1 MSSATYGGRTFYTG
15 DTIYFTKYWQNT
27 YSTAAAGV
35 YSGKYSFYAT
45 VNALHDTSNGRTH
58 NVQFT
63 SLHNTSGT
71 ITSGGGYCTPSEVTK
86 GYKVTVTY
94 NKNGGSSGTSS
105 QFGYVGASLT
115 GTASRAGYQFAGWYT
130 AASGGSKVTTIP
142 ANGTTYYAH
151 WTGNTWYVAFNGNG
165 HTGGST
171 ATETF
176 TYGTAKA
183 LTANGFTRT
192 GYQFNGWNTNA
203 AGTGTNYSNG
213 QSVSNLTT
221 TNKGTVNLYA
231 KWLANTYTVIFNG
244 NGALSGSMPDQSFT
258 YDQAQNLSELGFS
271 KGVAYKFT
279 GWNTMPDGTGDS
291 YDDEESVSNLTAT
304 NGGNVVLYAQ
314 WELTYIAPTVNNITS
329 IRYENGVEDDAGT
342 QIHIEFDWAA
352 DLIVSDT
359 NYISEILV
367 EFKLQSAS
375 TWTQLFH
382 QTYSSQSS
390 SSISGHFS
398 DTSATGTANTD
409 STYDIRISLTDVY
422 APSLDPPIPSPQ
434 TVATD
439 FLSTAYFT
447 MDFATGGYG
456 IGIGCP
462 APNTG
467 LKIEM
472 DTEFA
477 ADVTGVDAT
486 FTGDASLGS
495 LTVTEGATIGALDD
509 GYGINDDALLSAAT
523 IAKWNDILGITAL
536 TSMASLSPNGL
547 GELSD
552 TMSIDDDQ
560 EEVTE

>member
-1 MSSATYGGRTFYTG
+1 MASATYNGRTFYTG
-15 DTIYFTKYWQNT
+15 DTIYFTEYWQNS
-27 YSTAAAGV
+27 YNTAAAGV
-35 YSGKYSFYAT
+35 YSNKYSFYAT
-45 VNALHDTSNGRTH
+45 INDLIATGNNRTH
-58 NVQFT
+58 NVKFT

-71 ITSGGGYCTPSEVTK
+71 ITGGGGYCTPTSITK
-86 GYKVTVTY
+86 GYKVTVSY
-94 NKNGGSSGTSS
+94 NHNGGSGTGS

-115 GTASRAGYQFAGWYT
+115 GTSSRSGYQFAGWYT
-130 AASGGSKVTTIP
+130 SSSGGSKVTTIP
-142 ANGTTYYAH
+142 QNGTTYYAH

-291 YDDEESVSNLTAT
+291 YDDEESVSNLTTT

-329 IRYENGVEDDAGT
+329 IRYEDGVEDDAGT

-359 NYISEILV
+359 NYISDILV
-367 EFKLQSAS
+367 EYKLQSAS

-398 DTSATGTANTD
+398 NTSATGKANTD

-422 APSLDPPIPSPQ
+422 GPSIQIPSPQ

-447 MDFATGGYG
+447 MDFAAGGYG

-472 DTEFA
+472 NTEFA
-477 ADVTGVDAT
+477 ADIVSDVNVTGA
-486 FTGDASLGS
+486 ASIGES
-495 LTVTEGATIGALDD
+495 LTVTEGVTIGALDD
-509 GYGINDDALLSAAT
+509 GYGINDDALLSTTT
-523 IAKWNDILGITAL
+523 IAKWNSILGITTL
-536 TSMASLSPNGL
+536 TSMASLSPDGL
-547 GELSD
+547 GDLSD
-552 TMSIDDDQ
+552 TMSIDDNQ
-560 EEVTE
+560 EEATE

>member
-1 MSSATYGGRTFYTG
+1 MASATYNGRTFYTG
-15 DTIYFTKYWQNT
+15 DTIYFTEYWQNS
-27 YSTAAAGV
+27 YNTAAAGV
-35 YSGKYSFYAT
+35 YSNKYSFYAT
-45 VNALHDTSNGRTH
+45 INDLIATGNNRTH
-58 NVQFT
+58 NVKFT

-71 ITSGGGYCTPSEVTK
+71 ITGGGGYCTPTSITK
-86 GYKVTVTY
+86 GYKVTVSY
-94 NKNGGSSGTSS
+94 NHNSGSGTGS

-115 GTASRAGYQFAGWYT
+115 GTSSRTGYQFAGWYT
-130 AASGGSKVTTIP
+130 STASNASRVTTIP

-291 YDDEESVSNLTAT
+291 YDDEESVSNLTTT

-329 IRYENGVEDDAGT
+329 IRYEDGVEDDAGT

-359 NYISEILV
+359 NYISDILV
-367 EFKLQSAS
+367 EYKLQSAS

-398 DTSATGTANTD
+398 NTSATGKANTD

-422 APSLDPPIPSPQ
+422 GPSIQIPSPQ
-434 TVATD
+434 TVASD
-439 FLSTAYFT
+439 FVSTAYFT

-477 ADVTGVDAT
+477 ADVTGIDAT
-486 FTGDASLGS
+486 FTGDMSLGS

-523 IAKWNDILGITAL
+523 IAKWDDILGNT
-536 TSMASLSPNGL
+536 
-547 GELSD
+547 
-552 TMSIDDDQ
+552 
-560 EEVTE
+560 

>member
-1 MSSATYGGRTFYTG
+1 MASATYSGKTFYTG
-15 DTIYFTKYWQNT
+15 DTIYFSKFGT
-27 YSTAAAGV
+27 
-35 YSGKYSFYAT
+35 
-45 VNALHDTSNGRTH
+45 
-58 NVQFT
+58 
-63 SLHNTSGT
+63 T
-71 ITSGGGYCTPSEVTK
+71 ITSGYSSKSGTFGTCYGTISTLYDSSYAFPIVISGKITAGTGGTFTGCTVKPSDVSK
-86 GYKVTVTY
+86 GYKVTVY
-94 NKNGGSSGTSS
+94 YSHAGGSGTGS

-115 GTASRAGYQFAGWYT
+115 GTSSRAGYQFAGWYT
-130 AASGGSKVTTIP
+130 STASNASRVTTIP
-142 ANGTTYYAH
+142 SSANVTYYAH

-359 NYISEILV
+359 NYISDILV
-367 EFKLQSAS
+367 EYKLQSSS

-398 DTSATGTANTD
+398 QTSSTGLANTD

-422 APSLDPPIPSPQ
+422 GPSIEIPSPQ

-472 DTEFA
+472 DTEFD

-486 FTGDASLGS
+486 FTGDMSLGS
-495 LTVTEGATIGALDD
+495 LSVTEGATIGALDD

-523 IAKWNDILGITAL
+523 IAKWDDILGNT
-536 TSMASLSPNGL
+536 
-547 GELSD
+547 
-552 TMSIDDDQ
+552 
-560 EEVTE
+560 

>member
-1 MSSATYGGRTFYTG
+1 MASATYNGRTFYTG
-15 DTIYFTKYWQNT
+15 DTIYFTEYWQNS
-27 YSTAAAGV
+27 YNTAPAGV
-35 YSGKYSFYAT
+35 YSNKYSFYAT
-45 VNALHDTSNGRTH
+45 INDLIATGNNRIH
-58 NVQFT
+58 NVKFT

-71 ITSGGGYCTPSEVTK
+71 ITSGGGYCTPTSITK
-86 GYKVTVTY
+86 GYKVTVSY
-94 NKNGGSSGTSS
+94 SHNGGSGTGS

-115 GTASRAGYQFAGWYT
+115 GTSSRTGYQFAGWYT
-130 AASGGSKVTTIP
+130 SSSGGSKVTTIP

-244 NGALSGSMPDQSFT
+244 NGALSGSMADQSFT
-258 YDQAQNLSELGFS
+258 YDTPQNLTANGFS
-271 KGVAYKFT
+271 KGVAYRFT
-279 GWNTMPDGTGDS
+279 GWNTLPDGTGTT
-291 YDDEESVSNLTAT
+291 YADEAEVSNLTAT

-314 WELTYIAPTVNNITS
+314 WELTYIAPAINNINS
-329 IRYENGVEDDAGT
+329 LRYENGAEADDGT
-342 QIHIEFDWAA
+342 QIYVSFDYEA
-352 DLIVSDT
+352 DLIVSST
-359 NYISEILV
+359 NYITDILV
-367 EFKLQSAS
+367 EYKLSS
-375 TWTQLFH
+375 DTTWTQLFH
-382 QTYSSQSS
+382 QTYSSQTAA
-390 SSISGHFS
+390 SISGTFS
-398 DTSATGTANTD
+398 QISAANTASTD
-409 STYDIRISLTDVY
+409 ATYDIRISLTDLY
-422 APSLDPPIPSPQ
+422 GTSLSIPAPQ

-462 APNTG
+462 APSQG
-467 LKIEM
+467 LEVAM
-472 DTEFA
+472 PTEFTD
-477 ADVTGVDAT
+477 DVTGT
-486 FTGDASLGS
+486 NASLSGN
-495 LTVTEGATIGALDD
+495 LTVSGAANIGALDD

-523 IAKWNDILGITAL
+523 IAKWNDILGITTL
-536 TSMASLSPNGL
+536 NSMASPLSTNGL
-547 GELSD
+547 DDISD
-552 TMSIDDDQ
+552 TMSIDDNED
-560 EEVTE
+560 ELTE